1 MQEDRSAAMNSFAGL
16 PAYCESCGKWLGS
29 ATKATDPNAPTHNVC
44 PDCLARTP
52 AAEAERPARDE
63 NPSGLVLMAGAATAA
78 TAGLLALILRELRNS
93 R

>member
-1 MQEDRSAAMNSFAGL
+1 MNGFAGR
-16 PAYCESCGKWLGS
+16 PVYCERCGKWLGS
-29 ATKATDPNAPTHNVC
+29 STNHPTDPNAPTHILC

-52 AAEAERPARDE
+52 AAEPRHAARDE
-63 NPSGLVLMAGAATAA
+63 NPSGLVLLAGAATAG